1 MQLFIST
8 ENQKCDLVCKNSF
21 RRNCHIDFSV
31 LLSRHNIDAVFPADV
46 ELSDGF
52 ADPFLWYLYFKNGM
66 RIINLDVIPNVVGG
80 IPNRSPLCHLFFRVN
95 DLVRSVAQKEFCLYI
110 TLGAGHN

>member
-1 MQLFIST
+1 MLYF
-8 ENQKCDLVCKNSF
+8 L
-21 RRNCHIDFSV
+21 
-31 LLSRHNIDAVFPADV
+31 ADIK
-46 ELSDGF
+46 LSDGF

-80 IPNRSPLCHLFFRVN
+80 IPNRSPFCHLFFRVN

-110 TLGAGHN
+110 TLGADTTNFAPSSFSKEVVSSEF